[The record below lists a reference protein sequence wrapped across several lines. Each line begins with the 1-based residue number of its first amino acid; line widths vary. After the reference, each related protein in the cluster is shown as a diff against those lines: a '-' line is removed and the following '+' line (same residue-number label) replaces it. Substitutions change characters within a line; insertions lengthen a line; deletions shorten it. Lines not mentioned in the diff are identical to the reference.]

1 MNSATNANDWAGA
14 VTRRERE
21 QWAARIEREE
31 KKKADEIRYGAI
43 SKLPGRYQKKA
54 LSEFEYRCK
63 VHGETEANRWI
74 LSLGELTNGCSISP
88 DANDMDICDLAKQ
101 KALQAA
107 KLTESFAKVGRMGV
121 RHALERM
128 CVRSGVQAP
137 KERLDDAQAI
147 VRVCDEMWW
156 RPRLRRLHGR
166 QSESLARQLGY
177 VHEKAGKYCSNEAL
191 SRREYQNRRNR
202 TMLESTEIVSEDGEI
217 ITLAQAYDAGMSNK
231 ALRRAELMTR
241 AKGCEDV
248 AIEKGH
254 QGVFVTMT
262 CPSRMH
268 ARHFDRDLN
277 NVLLNAKHD
286 GSTPAD
292 SHAYLQRNWERIRA
306 KLDRINIRPYGL
318 RIAEPHHDG
327 TAHWHML
334 LFVEQS
340 QKDDLVAV
348 MHHYAMQESPNE
360 PGASKHRFKVE
371 VINAEKGSAIGY
383 LVKYVCKNV
392 DGAGMEVGL
401 DGIDPTE
408 SAQRAE
414 AWATAHGIR
423 QFQAFGVPGVS
434 VWRELRRVPEKSV
447 EGAPDAVQIAHEAA
461 QKTEDAQADFGKFIK
476 ACGGVGLKR
485 SDYLLTVAKE
495 ETQIQGRYGFTT
507 VARPVGVALSHARER
522 VFRSDRRVWTP
533 LNRSKST
540 RVATPW
546 TCVNNCTHK
555 PEQSLS
561 RYGEQSKGDEGGCL
575 PGLSDLTQ
583 RPRISGVQ
591 KLKKRKGSDLR
602 APAQSLPSHRH
613 EKGSHIHGLQ

>member
-1 MNSATNANDWAGA
+1 MTHSDDVKDWVGPLL
-14 VTRRERE
+14 RRERS
-21 QWAARIEREE
+21 QWAARIEHEE
-31 KKKADEIRYGAI
+31 KQRADQIRYWAI
-43 SKLPGRYQKKA
+43 SKLPARYQKKA
-54 LSEFEYRCK
+54 LSEFKYRCK
-63 VHGETEANRWI
+63 SHGEFKANQWI
-74 LSLGELTNGCSISP
+74 LSLGEQADKCSIAP
-88 DANDMDICDLAKQ
+88 DANDADICDLAKS
-101 KALQAA
+101 KALQAT
-107 KLTESFAKVGRMGV
+107 KLVELFAKAGRIGV
-121 RHALERM
+121 RHALERL
-128 CVRSGVQAP
+128 CVKAGLRPPQES
-137 KERLDDAQAI
+137 LDDVQAI
-147 VRVCDEMWW
+147 VRMSDEMWW

-191 SRREYQNRRNR
+191 KRREYQNKRNR
-202 TMLESTEIVSEDGEI
+202 STLESTEIVSEDGEI
-217 ITLAQAYDAGMSNK
+217 ITLAQASDAGMSNK

-241 AKGCEDV
+241 AKGCEEV

-306 KLDRINIRPYGL
+306 KLDRTNIRPYGL

-348 MHHYAMQESPNE
+348 MRHYAMQESPDE

-392 DGAGMEVGL
+392 DGEGMEVGP

-434 VWRELRRVPEKSV
+434 VWRELRRVPGKSV
-447 EGAPDAVQIAHEAA
+447 EGAPSAVQIAHEAA
-461 QKTEDAQADFGKFIK
+461 QKTEDEQADFGKFIK

-533 LNRSKST
+533 LSRSKNP

-561 RYGEQSKGDEGGCL
+561 RYEGYSKGEKRGYL
-575 PGLSDLTQ
+575 PGLSDLT
-583 RPRISGVQ
+583 PESRISGVQ
-591 KLKKRKGSDLR
+591 KPKKRKGSDLR

-613 EKGSHIHGLQ
+613 EKGNHVHGL

>member
-1 MNSATNANDWAGA
+1 MSHAAKANDWVGA
-14 VTRRERE
+14 LVRKERA
-21 QWAARIEREE
+21 QWAARIEYEE
-31 KKKADEIRYGAI
+31 KKKADDIRFGAI
-43 SKLPGRYQKKA
+43 SKLPGRYQKRA

-63 VHGETEANRWI
+63 VHGEFEANRWI
-74 LSLGELTNGCSISP
+74 LSLGDLTDGCSISP
-88 DANDMDICDLAKQ
+88 DANDGDICDLAKQ

-107 KLTESFAKVGRMGV
+107 KLTESFAKVGRVGV
-121 RHALERM
+121 RYALERM
-128 CVRSGVQAP
+128 CGKAGLLPPQES
-137 KERLDDAQAI
+137 LDDAQAI
-147 VRVCDEMWW
+147 VRMCDEMWW

-202 TMLESTEIVSEDGEI
+202 MTLESTEIVSEDGEI
-217 ITLAQAYDAGMSNK
+217 ITLAQASDAGMSNK

-268 ARHFDRDLN
+268 ARHFDKDLN

-286 GSTPAD
+286 GSAPAD

-306 KLDRINIRPYGL
+306 KLDRANIRPYGL

-334 LFVEQS
+334 LFVDKS
-340 QKDDLVAV
+340 QMDDLVAV
-348 MHHYAMQESPNE
+348 MRHYAMQESPDE

-392 DGAGMEVGL
+392 DGEGMEIGP
-401 DGIDPTE
+401 DGFDPTE
-408 SAQRAE
+408 SAKRAE

-461 QKTEDAQADFGKFIK
+461 QKTEDTQADFGKFIK

-495 ETQIQGRYGFTT
+495 EAQIQGRYGFTT
-507 VARPVGVALSHARER
+507 VARPVGVALSHAREQ

-533 LNRSKST
+533 LSRSKNA

-555 PEQSLS
+555 PDQSLS
-561 RYGEQSKGDEGGCL
+561 RDATALMSEKRSYLMRL
-575 PGLSDLTQ
+575 PDLI
-583 RPRISGVQ
+583 PESGIQ
-591 KLKKRKGSDLR
+591 KTKKRKGSDLR

-613 EKGSHIHGLQ
+613 AQSSHVHGLR